1 MSLIKARPSSGLVRS
16 SKECPDVL
24 ERPFPS
30 LQNRKEGVAERS
42 KKCRAASSDRREAQA
57 RQRAASREAGVVF
70 RRIRKENHPGCVGFG
85 GFAKFLM
92 TQPPLLAVMQGGEYN
107 A

>member
-1 MSLIKARPSSGLVRS
+1 MFRSGHSPPCKTARRGWPSDQKNVAQRPLIAAK
-16 SKECPDVL
+16 
-24 ERPFPS
+24 
-30 LQNRKEGVAERS
+30 RKH
-42 KKCRAASSDRREAQA
+42 
-57 RQRAASREAGVVF
+57 AASREAGVVF
-70 RRIRKENHPGCVGFG
+70 RRIQKENHPGCVGFG